1 MRHKSYG
8 QDAELS
14 LLDKLGQFL
23 SGINVRRALLNVQNF
38 TSLADVGSGFGANV
52 SKPLWGK
59 FDSVHIFDF
68 KLDSLVLKGQ
78 HANISFHEGD
88 VLQTIR
94 KNHIKFDFIILNN
107 ALEHFDEP
115 VSILSELH
123 SQLSKK
129 GVLFVNVP
137 SWKGKYFLEIAAFRF
152 NLAPFDEMEDHKRYY
167 NKQQLWLELRN
178 AGFLPSQIRIKSS
191 KFGLNTSAI
200 LCI

>member
-8 QDAELS
+8 QDSELS

-23 SGINVRRALLNVQNF
+23 SSINVKRALLKVQNF
-38 TSLADVGSGFGANV
+38 TAVADIGSGFGANI
-52 SKPLWGK
+52 SRPLWGK

-68 KLDSLVLKGQ
+68 KLNSLALKDQ

-94 KNHIKFDFIILNN
+94 RNQAKFDFIILNN
-107 ALEHFDEP
+107 ALEHFDAP
-115 VSILSELH
+115 ISILSELR
-123 SQLSKK
+123 SMLSKK

-137 SWKGKYFLEIAAFRF
+137 SWKGKFFLEIAAFRF

-191 KFGLNTSAI
+191 KFGLNTSAV
-200 LCI
+200 LCV

>member
-1 MRHKSYG
+1 
-8 QDAELS
+8 
-14 LLDKLGQFL
+14 
-23 SGINVRRALLNVQNF
+23 
-38 TSLADVGSGFGANV
+38 
-52 SKPLWGK
+52 
-59 FDSVHIFDF
+59 
-68 KLDSLVLKGQ
+68 LVLKDH
-78 HANISFHEGD
+78 HANVTFHEGD

-94 KNHIKFDFIILNN
+94 RNQIKFDFIILNN

-115 VSILSELH
+115 ISILSELH
-123 SQLSKK
+123 SLLSKE

-191 KFGLNTSAI
+191 KFGLNTSAVV
-200 LCI
+200 CI